1 MRALLILLCLC
12 WAVPAW
18 AGGTAKV
25 TIESDPPGATIY
37 LGDKDDGAKGTTPT
51 TLDLAPGE
59 YTLVIALPGYS
70 DEFKNI
76 TVARNKKPVTAK
88 VTLHKEVGTLNVSAK
103 GKGADLD
110 VYINDENR
118 GKVPL
123 SLELGADSYHIE
135 VKRGKVTIRD
145 EHITIEA
152 DQEIEIIV
160 DPAGKGV
167 VSKPPPPDPDI
178 PDGNDGSDGSD
189 GNEGDGDGS
198 GDTGN
203 ANGDGGSPPVE
214 ETPAA
219 TPPHP
224 WLAAT
229 VGTTVMFRNVGYTQ
243 VQTDKLFQFSQG
255 GQILVGV
262 GLEVWPLG
270 RSKSALRGL
279 SLRAQGSF
287 GVPQSFA
294 TADAQMAPVKTS
306 YRVLGGDVHYQLPL
320 GAVGIDINAGYQNQT
335 LSFAGTAAALATLPD
350 ADIRSLRL
358 GGGLTLQLGSLELF
372 GYGEGR
378 IVLGGGAYMAR
389 FQNPSGSGFGFGGG
403 GRIKFGHLFVAADV
417 GLQRYSWNFLPTVDY
432 IAKTASDN
440 ITGIN
445 LGLGVAY

>member
-1 MRALLILLCLC
+1 TPEVITDTELNVLCTPQEQWCQGMKQEFEALY
-12 WAVPAW
+12 
-18 AGGTAKV
+18 G
-25 TIESDPPGATIY
+25 
-37 LGDKDDGAKGTTPT
+37 
-51 TLDLAPGE
+51 
-59 YTLVIALPGYS
+59 
-70 DEFKNI
+70 I
-76 TVARNKKPVTAK
+76 TVNYVRMSSGEALARIEAEKDNPTFDIWW
-88 VTLHKEVGTLNVSAK
+88 GGPIDSFVSAK

-110 VYINDENR
+110 VYVNDEHR
-118 GKVPL
+118 GKVPV
-123 SLELGADSYHIE
+123 SLELGADSYHVE

-167 VSKPPPPDPDI
+167 VSKPPPTDPDV
-178 PDGNDGSDGSD
+178 PDGNEGNDGNDGNDEPKGDGDSD
-189 GNEGDGDGS
+189 GNDRDS
-198 GDTGN
+198 
-203 ANGDGGSPPVE
+203 NGDGGSAPVD
-214 ETPAA
+214 ETPSA

-229 VGTTVMFRNVGYTQ
+229 AGTTVMFRNVGYTQ

-270 RSKSALRGL
+270 KSKNVLRGL

-306 YRVLGGDVHYQLPL
+306 YRVLGADVHYQLPL
-320 GAVGIDINAGYQNQT
+320 GSLGLDINAGYQDQR
-335 LSFAGTAAALATLPD
+335 LSFAGTDVALATLPD
-350 ADIRSLRL
+350 AAIRSLRL
-358 GGGLTLQLGSLELF
+358 GGGLTLQLGAVELF

-378 IVLGGGAYMAR
+378 IVLGGGPYMER
-389 FQNPSGSGFGFGGG
+389 FQDPSGSGYGFGGG
-403 GRIKFGHLFVAADV
+403 ARLKFGRLFVAADV
-417 GLQRYSWNFLPTVDY
+417 GLQRYAWTFLPTVDY
-432 IAKTASDN
+432 IAKTASDS